1 MLALDRL
8 FVATLEALAQ
18 TGTLL
23 GGPAAEDW
31 KPRHNSR
38 HLGARHG
45 AGARAL
51 R

>member
-1 MLALDRL
+1 MLALGRL

-23 GGPAAEDW
+23 GGPATEDL
-31 KPRHNSR
+31 KPRRNSC
-38 HLGARHG
+38 HLGARG
-45 AGARAL
+45 VRGARAL